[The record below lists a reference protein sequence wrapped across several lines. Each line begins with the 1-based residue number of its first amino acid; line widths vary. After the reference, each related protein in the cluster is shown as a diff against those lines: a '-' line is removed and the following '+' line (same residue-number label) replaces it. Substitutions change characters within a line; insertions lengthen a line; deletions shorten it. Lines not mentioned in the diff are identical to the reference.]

1 MRITEYMANRHA
13 EAVRRR
19 EEREQAAYEAYK
31 AAAELADTHAEL
43 EQLLADT
50 RVNLTPT
57 PTQGA
62 PWNAETRYIAGDTVE
77 GGYVALRYSRGKN
90 PTDHLGTYWTLQ
102 TVTYPAWSDIED
114 GTVIEVGTVVTYGGK
129 TWRCTE
135 QHIKSTVYKP
145 KAGSSRWSEYTD

>member
-1 MRITEYMANRHA
+1 MTRSELMALV
-13 EAVRRR
+13 AVRKA
-19 EEREQAAYEAYK
+19 EIEAHETDLVEVLTAARAG
-31 AAAELADTHAEL
+31 
-43 EQLLADT
+43 
-50 RVNLTPT
+50 LTPT

-62 PWNAETRYIAGDTVE
+62 PWDAETRYIAGDTVE

-114 GTVIEVGTVVTYGGK
+114 GTVIEADTIVTYNGK
-129 TWRCTE
+129 TWQCTE

-145 KAGSSRWSEYTD
+145 KAGSAKWTEVAS

>member
-1 MRITEYMANRHA
+1 MGKYTDWAI
-13 EAVRRR
+13 
-19 EEREQAAYEAYK
+19 QK
-31 AAAELADTHAEL
+31 KAELDAQAIRLAEL
-43 EQLLADT
+43 EAQGNEIVEILTAA
-50 RVNLTPT
+50 RAGLTPT

-62 PWNAETRYIAGDTVE
+62 PWDAETRYIAGDTVE

-145 KAGSSRWSEYTD
+145 KAGSSKWNEYTD

>member
-1 MRITEYMANRHA
+1 MGKYTDWAI
-13 EAVRRR
+13 
-19 EEREQAAYEAYK
+19 QK
-31 AAAELADTHAEL
+31 KAELDAQATRLAEL
-43 EQLLADT
+43 EAQGNEIVEILTAA
-50 RVNLTPT
+50 RAGLTPT

-62 PWNAETRYIAGDTVE
+62 PWDAETRYIAGDTVE

-145 KAGSSRWSEYTD
+145 KTGSSKWNEYTD

>member
-1 MRITEYMANRHA
+1 MGEYTDWAIQKKVELGA
-13 EAVRRR
+13 
-19 EEREQAAYEAYK
+19 QATR
-31 AAAELADTHAEL
+31 LAEL
-43 EQLLADT
+43 EAQGNEI
-50 RVNLTPT
+50 VEILTAARAGLIST
-57 PTQGA
+57 LTQGA

-77 GGYVALRYSRGKN
+77 GGYVALKYSRNKPPAEN
-90 PTDHLGTYWTLQ
+90 LGTYWAVQ

-145 KAGSSRWSEYTD
+145 KTGSSKWSE